1 MSLDTLGDLILA
13 LGIIVGI
20 ITFTKCNCD
29 YLPREEK
36 IDD

>member
-1 MSLDTLGDLILA
+1 MSLDVLGDIILA
-13 LGIIVGI
+13 LGIIVGMGI
-20 ITFTKCNCD
+20 FIRCNCD

>member
-1 MSLDTLGDLILA
+1 MSLEAFGDLILA

-20 ITFTKCNCD
+20 VTFVKANVD

-36 IDD
+36 TDD

>member
-1 MSLDTLGDLILA
+1 MSLEAFGDLILA

-20 ITFTKCNCD
+20 VIFVKANVD

-36 IDD
+36 TDD